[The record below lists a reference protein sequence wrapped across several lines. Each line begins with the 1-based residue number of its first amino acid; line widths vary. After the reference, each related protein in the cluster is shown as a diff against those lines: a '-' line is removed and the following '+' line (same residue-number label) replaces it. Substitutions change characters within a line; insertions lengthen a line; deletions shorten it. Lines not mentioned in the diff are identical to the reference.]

1 MTEGEFNLQTTALGA
16 DADYLAP
23 DGSEIRLLPAM
34 KGGGLC
40 HCTLPVGKTSSP
52 VAHRQVEEIWYVAS
66 GEGEVWRKNADA
78 EETVRVCARSSLTIP
93 PRTAFQFRNTG
104 DSPLCILIVTM
115 PPWPGPQ
122 EAEKAEGV
130 WPVTDGA
137 DADTGSA
144 SVVTELGAQTR
155 ERSEDK

>member
-1 MTEGEFNLQTTALGA
+1 MTDSEAVLRTVTLKS

-23 DGSEIRLLPAM
+23 DGSEIRLLPTM

-52 VAHRQVEEIWYVAS
+52 VTHREVEEIWYVAS
-66 GEGEVWRKNADA
+66 GEGEVWHKNSAA
-78 EETVRVCARSSLTIP
+78 EETVRVGAGSSLTIP

-122 EAEKAEGV
+122 EAEKAAGM
-130 WPVTDGA
+130 WPATVA
-137 DADTGSA
+137 ASA
-144 SVVTELGAQTR
+144 ESATKGLVE
-155 ERSEDK
+155 

>member
-1 MTEGEFNLQTTALGA
+1 MPDSETVLRAVTLKPDT
-16 DADYLAP
+16 DHLAP

-34 KGGGLC
+34 KGCGLC
-40 HCTLPVGKTSSP
+40 HCTLRVGRTSSP

-66 GEGEVWRKNADA
+66 GEGEVWRKNSAA
-78 EETVRVCARSSLTIP
+78 EETVRVRAGSSLTIP

-130 WPVTDGA
+130 WSVTVGA
-137 DADTGSA
+137 AADTGSA
-144 SVVTELGAQTR
+144 NIATETGAQTR
-155 ERSEDK
+155 GRRNHK